1 MEKKN
6 TRFSLALRGGSYSL
20 TVTAVVAAIL
30 VVVNIFVSL
39 LPISSTKLDI
49 SADQLYSVTS
59 NTKAVLN
66 ALQQDVTIYWMVQSD
81 MEDTIIENL
90 LGKYESLSSHVT
102 VVKKNPDV
110 YPTFAAQYTEEEV
123 SNNSLIVVS
132 ELRSRYI
139 SYDSIYLT
147 ESDYYYTYTT
157 AFDGEGV
164 ITSAIDY
171 VVTQEL
177 PKLYLLEGHG
187 ESALPATFADAVAKA
202 NIETEQLSLLT
213 VDTVP
218 EDADCLLIYGPQS
231 DISQQERTML
241 AEYTAAGGKLLVMA
255 GPLEDA
261 TLTNLYNLLYDYGV
275 YENTGFVIEG
285 SRDHYAM
292 GYPYL
297 LMPDLVSSPITDPL
311 IEESYSPIVF
321 LAQGLDTSFADTE
334 SVTVLMQTSESA
346 YSKVDGF
353 ALETYD
359 KEDDDVAGP
368 FALAV
373 SVETAEQGQIVWFS
387 GTDFLDE
394 DYNSYSSGANVDL
407 VMNSLSAL
415 IGEQETISIRSK
427 SLSYNYLT
435 ISESAASAV
444 RLLLIGLCPLMY
456 LGFGVYMILRK
467 RGMQNEA
474 S

>member
-241 AEYTAAGGKLLVMA
+241 AEYTVAGGKLLVMA

>member
-241 AEYTAAGGKLLVMA
+241 AEYTAAEGKLLVMA

-359 KEDDDVAGP
+359 MEDDDVAGP